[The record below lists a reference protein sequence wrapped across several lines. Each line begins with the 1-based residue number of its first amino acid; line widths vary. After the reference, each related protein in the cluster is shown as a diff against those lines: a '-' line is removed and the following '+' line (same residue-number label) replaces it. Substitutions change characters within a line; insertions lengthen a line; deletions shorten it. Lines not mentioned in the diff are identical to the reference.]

1 MKTRIIG
8 AIVALILAAVGA
20 FVLVTYVRG
29 ADARAAEGA
38 ELADVY
44 IVQELIAEGTAGESV
59 EEFVKVDTIPTR
71 NLAEGAVTDLEEL
84 AGLVADADL
93 LPGEQLISERF
104 TDPAELAARGDVPIP
119 EGMQLVS
126 FTLPADRVVGG
137 QVRAGDKIGLV
148 GTVDPDEIGD
158 EEDVINP
165 ITSFAFH
172 GVLVTNVQGVVS
184 ADPETGEEQD
194 QASGDNIMVTIAL
207 TAPDVERWIWFAEGE
222 AAQYAQMWLTL
233 ENENTVNTGTRPV
246 TGSNAW
252 Q

>member
-8 AIVALILAAVGA
+8 AIVALILAVAGA

-38 ELADVY
+38 ELAEVY
-44 IVQELIAEGTAGESV
+44 IVQEPIAEGTAGESI
-59 EEFVKVDTIPTR
+59 EELVRVDTIPQR
-71 NLAEGAVTDLEEL
+71 NLAEGYVTDLEEL
-84 AGLVADADL
+84 AGLVAATDI
-93 LPGEQLISERF
+93 LPGEQLLTARF
-104 TDPAELAARGDVPIP
+104 VDPADLAARGDVPIP

-148 GTVDPDEIGD
+148 GTADPDEIGD
-158 EEDVINP
+158 EEDVVNP
-165 ITSFAFH
+165 VSRFAFH
-172 GVLVTNVQGVVS
+172 GVLVTKVQGVAGV
-184 ADPETGEEQD
+184 DPETGEEQS
-194 QASGDNIMVTIAL
+194 QGAGDSIMVTIAL
-207 TAPDVERWIWFAEGE
+207 SAPDVERWVWFSEGE

-233 ENENTVNTGTRPV
+233 ENDNTDNSGTRPV
-246 TGSNAW
+246 NGSNAW